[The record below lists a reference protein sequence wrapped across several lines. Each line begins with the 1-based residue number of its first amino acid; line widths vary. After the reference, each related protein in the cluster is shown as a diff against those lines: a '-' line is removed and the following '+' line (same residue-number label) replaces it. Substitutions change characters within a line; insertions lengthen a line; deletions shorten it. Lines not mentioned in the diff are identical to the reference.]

1 MVTEAGKTLKL
12 LKSSEV
18 HILAYLF
25 RNAHAIAKQNEF
37 LMEMRNMWW
46 HFRFLFGQTNLFSVR
61 LIFDMSVV
69 SMLALSSVDH
79 RFVHCSGQTKDYE
92 ICTCCFSAKH
102 AALNMLN

>member
-25 RNAHAIAKQNEF
+25 RNAHAFPKQNEF
-37 LMEMRNMWW
+37 LMEMLWW
-46 HFRFLFGQTNLFSVR
+46 HFRFLFGQTNFLSVR

-79 RFVHCSGQTKDYE
+79 RFVHRSGQTKDYE

-102 AALNMLN
+102 AALSVLN